1 MSTID
6 RAYFKKQDITV
17 ASGTDY
23 STPIDFRGA
32 SVGALIAAAGF
43 GNASVTIQWNGNSK
57 TDKPD
62 NSDDWYALKDSDN
75 AAVAA
80 ATVNASSAD
89 YMELPATAFGKPW
102 LRIKLGGNALSNK
115 TINVYAAG

>member
-62 NSDDWYALKDSDN
+62 NADDWFALKDSSN
-75 AAVAA
+75 AAIAA
-80 ATVNASSAD
+80 ATVGATTTD
-89 YMELPATAFGKPW
+89 YMELPSTAFGKPW
-102 LRIKLGGNALSNK
+102 LRVKLGGAAAATK
-115 TINVYAAG
+115 TIGVYAAG